1 VKGAPLIGV
10 AFSPSVGEARETG
23 RYRGEEENDKRR
35 EREPQSDAEL
45 RGCTPRRIMV
55 DMPLYSAKK
64 AEIDDESNERNTPC
78 NNCYNRRENEAE
90 ATRTKCDDKREERQA
105 RSNGVKYESTSNIP
119 Q

>member
-45 RGCTPRRIMV
+45 RGCTRIVV
-55 DMPLYSAKK
+55 DMPLVGVNK
-64 AEIDDESNERNTPC
+64 
-78 NNCYNRRENEAE
+78 
-90 ATRTKCDDKREERQA
+90 DKLR
-105 RSNGVKYESTSNIP
+105 V
-119 Q
+119 